1 MRRKLQ
7 LEWGAKETET
17 IKDATLHI
25 IVNLSKDPNCLVNL
39 DQKRKSELPNLH
51 QQK

>member
-7 LEWGAKETET
+7 LERGAKETE

-39 DQKRKSELPNLH
+39 DQKRKSELSNLH

>member
-7 LEWGAKETET
+7 LERGAKETET

-25 IVNLSKDPNCLVNL
+25 IVNLPKDSNCLINS
-39 DQKRKSELPNLH
+39 DQKRKSELSNLH